1 MYNDGEL
8 VDGCPYYFR
17 VLPPLTKI
25 KSPGMDPCAIGSI
38 VEVLVNS
45 YGERLNRT
53 CTRSRSHLRYSKH
66 FSGTSHDGI
75 DVTAWSPTG
84 RSLLCP
90 VKEHD
95 GIHTATFQPDETG
108 EWSIAITHKGNHI
121 QGGPFTCFV
130 FDPNGIKVYL
140 PFFFSFSFF
149 THFYLFARSD
159 KR

>member
-1 MYNDGEL
+1 MVYNDGEL
-8 VDGCPYYFR
+8 VNGCPYYFR

-45 YGERLNRT
+45 YGTCFRSAKKFAFERI
-53 CTRSRSHLRYSKH
+53 SKYRN
-66 FSGTSHDGI
+66 SLGTSHDGI

-84 RSLLCP
+84 RSLPCP
-90 VKEHD
+90 VKEKD
-95 GIHTATFQPDETG
+95 GVHTATFQPDETG

-130 FDPNGIKVYL
+130 FDPNGIKVRLQRIY
-140 PFFFSFSFF
+140 
-149 THFYLFARSD
+149 Y
-159 KR
+159 

>member
-1 MYNDGEL
+1 MVYNDGEL
-8 VDGCPYYFR
+8 VNGCPYYFR

-45 YGERLNRT
+45 YGT
-53 CTRSRSHLRYSKH
+53 YFRSDTKKFAFEKISKYRN
-66 FSGTSHDGI
+66 FLGTSHDGI

-84 RSLLCP
+84 RSLPCP
-90 VKEHD
+90 VKEKD
-95 GIHTATFQPDETG
+95 GVHTATFQPDETG

-130 FDPNGIKVYL
+130 FDPNGIKV
-140 PFFFSFSFF
+140 
-149 THFYLFARSD
+149 RS
-159 KR
+159 

>member
-1 MYNDGEL
+1 MVYNDGEL
-8 VDGCPYYFR
+8 VNGCPYYFR

-45 YGERLNRT
+45 YGM
-53 CTRSRSHLRYSKH
+53 CLRRYVKG
-66 FSGTSHDGI
+66 FLFDRQTQNVEILCLGTSHDGI

-84 RSLLCP
+84 RSLPCP
-90 VKEHD
+90 VKEKD
-95 GIHTATFQPDETG
+95 GVHTATFQPDETG

-130 FDPNGIKVYL
+130 FDPNGIKV
-140 PFFFSFSFF
+140 
-149 THFYLFARSD
+149 RSVT
-159 KR
+159 

>member
-1 MYNDGEL
+1 MVYNDGEL
-8 VDGCPYYFR
+8 VNGCPYYFR

-45 YGERLNRT
+45 YGMYFRQYERI
-53 CTRSRSHLRYSKH
+53 H
-66 FSGTSHDGI
+66 FRQTKSEYWNFVSGTSHDGI

-84 RSLLCP
+84 RSLPCP
-90 VKEHD
+90 VKEKD
-95 GIHTATFQPDETG
+95 GVHTATFQPDETG

-130 FDPNGIKVYL
+130 FDPNGIKV
-140 PFFFSFSFF
+140 
-149 THFYLFARSD
+149 
-159 KR
+159 K